1 MSTNR
6 LTGWTHVVLNYI
18 GPNNGQG
25 IQIYYNGE
33 QTGSDD
39 MRSLSTY
46 QPGSGRVVIGRENT
60 ADDNDYASFHVDQLL
75 FFNETLTE
83 QNIQNMY

>member
-1 MSTNR
+1 
-6 LTGWTHVVLNYI
+6 
-18 GPNNGQG
+18 
-25 IQIYYNGE
+25 
-33 QTGSDD
+33 
-39 MRSLSTY
+39 MRSLSAY

-75 FFNETLTE
+75 FFNEALTE